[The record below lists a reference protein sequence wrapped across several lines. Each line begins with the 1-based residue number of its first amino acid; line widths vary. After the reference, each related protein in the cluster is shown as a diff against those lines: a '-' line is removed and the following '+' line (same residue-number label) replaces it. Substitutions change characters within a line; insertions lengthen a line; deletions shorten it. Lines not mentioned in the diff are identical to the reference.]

1 MLLVSRT
8 CCSML
13 LSVLPRYS
21 DFVEGQR
28 PVHARKPDVRK
39 IGRMVM
45 RRAMHAVLGSSAA
58 ALRSSRCA
66 ASASVGAHQQ
76 RRWLQVA
83 TNNTDM
89 VFDIKGEF
97 VEGRSTFLD
106 NQSTT
111 AMDPRVLDAMMPLM
125 TWQYGNPH
133 SRSVLM
139 TVFFRII
146 CEVCA
151 SICPAVCGRT
161 EHAACWV
168 GCMCMCCTPSTT
180 GRLIFFAIPTRP
192 NSITMVGR

>member
-1 MLLVSRT
+1 M
-8 CCSML
+8 
-13 LSVLPRYS
+13 
-21 DFVEGQR
+21 
-28 PVHARKPDVRK
+28 K
-39 IGRMVM
+39 
-45 RRAMHAVLGSSAA
+45 RAMHAVLGSSAA

-139 TVFFRII
+139 MLCFSELFVRFVPAYVQLCVVVQSTQPVGLA
-146 CEVCA
+146 VCA
-151 SICPAVCGRT
+151 CVADQAQPGA
-161 EHAACWV
+161 
-168 GCMCMCCTPSTT
+168 
-180 GRLIFFAIPTRP
+180 
-192 NSITMVGR
+192 